1 MIGILFPGQVGREG
15 LIIGELFYISQQSFK
30 VYPVNGILA
39 WIRSTVFQELFKRPC
54 LPAAFRQAEAARR
67 GLPAVDIAA
76 FHADGVRPADIRKG
90 VVADHQNLGSGDAR
104 FF

>member
-1 MIGILFPGQVGREG
+1 MIGILFPGQAGREG

-39 WIRSTVFQELFKRPC
+39 WIRSTVFQKLFKRPC

-76 FHADGVRPADIRKG
+76 FHSDRVRSADIRKG
-90 VVADHQNLGSGDAR
+90 IVADHQHL
-104 FF
+104 